1 MEIWRNA
8 IWVAMASGAG
18 GALRYL
24 VGRWLQP
31 VAGNGFPLA
40 TLLVNLTGCLLIGIF
55 SGLSIRQGG
64 LLSPQASL
72 LLTTGFCG
80 GFTTFS
86 AFAWENVQ
94 LLRSG
99 NPATAILYISA
110 SFALGLAA
118 AWAGLLLT
126 KAS

>member
-1 MEIWRNA
+1 
-8 IWVAMASGAG
+8 MASGAG

-110 SFALGLAA
+110 SFSLGLAA

>member
-1 MEIWRNA
+1 MWRNA

-24 VGRWLQP
+24 AGRWLQP
-31 VAGNGFPLA
+31 AAGNGFPLS

-55 SGLSIRQGG
+55 SGLSTRQGG
-64 LLSPQASL
+64 LSPQTSL

-94 LLRSG
+94 MLRSG
-99 NPATAILYISA
+99 NSMYAILYMGA
-110 SFALGLAA
+110 SLVLGLAA
-118 AWAGLLLT
+118 AWAGMLLT

>member
-1 MEIWRNA
+1 MWRNA

-24 VGRWLQP
+24 AGRWVQP
-31 VAGNGFPLA
+31 SAGNGFPLA
-40 TLLVNLTGCLLIGIF
+40 TLLVNLLGCLLIGIF
-55 SGLSIRQGG
+55 SGLSARQGG
-64 LLSPQASL
+64 LSPQTSL

-94 LLRSG
+94 MLRSG
-99 NPATAILYISA
+99 NAMNAILYIIA
-110 SFALGLAA
+110 SLALGLAA

>member
-1 MEIWRNA
+1 MWRNA

-24 VGRWLQP
+24 VGRWLP
-31 VAGNGFPLA
+31 PPAGNGFPLS
-40 TLLVNLTGCLLIGIF
+40 TLLVNLSGCLLIGIF
-55 SGLSIRQGG
+55 SGLSARQGG
-64 LLSPQASL
+64 LSPQASL

-94 LLRSG
+94 MLRSG
-99 NPATAILYISA
+99 NPATAILYTSA
-110 SFALGLAA
+110 SLALGLAA
-118 AWAGLLLT
+118 TWAGLQLSR
-126 KAS
+126 AS

>member
-1 MEIWRNA
+1 MWRNA

-31 VAGNGFPLA
+31 PAGNGFPLS
-40 TLLVNLTGCLLIGIF
+40 TLFVNIAGCLLIGIF
-55 SGLSIRQGG
+55 SGLSTRQGG
-64 LLSPQASL
+64 LAPQASL

-86 AFAWENVQ
+86 AFAWENLQ
-94 LLRSG
+94 LMRSG
-99 NPATAILYISA
+99 NPAMALLYTSA
-110 SFALGLAA
+110 SLALGLGA
-118 AWAGLLLT
+118 AWAGMMLART
-126 KAS
+126 S